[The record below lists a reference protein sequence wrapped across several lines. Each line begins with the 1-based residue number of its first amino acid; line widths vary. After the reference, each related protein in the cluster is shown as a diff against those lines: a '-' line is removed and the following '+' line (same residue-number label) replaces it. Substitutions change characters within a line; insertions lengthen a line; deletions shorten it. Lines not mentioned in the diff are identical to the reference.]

1 LTLNVNTLGYGLHEL
16 GRINSESDSID
27 CAILTPKQM
36 GFGFSQRRM
45 ENTGS
50 DSRNPDL
57 DSYKIRI
64 PGVTGSSDT
73 QRRSLGTTRDLY
85 LRITLQP
92 VRTELK
98 RRLDR
103 QSQDVT
109 VESPIE
115 NHGAAFR
122 ATGATL
128 RVNVAD
134 RGELISVNEDG
145 DRHVT
150 SPARCL
156 EPRLRT
162 GQREPG
168 VVSAPNGVEILRAQ

>member
-1 LTLNVNTLGYGLHEL
+1 
-16 GRINSESDSID
+16 
-27 CAILTPKQM
+27 
-36 GFGFSQRRM
+36 M
-45 ENTGS
+45 EKTRS
-50 DSRNPDL
+50 DSRDPEL
-57 DSYKIRI
+57 DSYKSAF

-73 QRRSLGTTRDLY
+73 QASLGTPRDLH

-103 QSQDVT
+103 QLQDIT

-115 NHGAAFR
+115 DYGPAFR
-122 ATGATL
+122 TTGATL
-128 RVNVAD
+128 RMDVAN
-134 RGELISVNEDG
+134 RGELLPVNKDG

-150 SPARCL
+150 RPARCL

-162 GQREPG
+162 GQGEPRA
-168 VVSAPNGVEILRAQ
+168 VSAPDRVEILRAQ